1 MNFEIIKNALAALQT
16 KTRNLVKR
24 GYVTAPGSDEND
36 YAVIQISCL
45 SPAKTANAELVSPY
59 GLSVNLPK
67 DIQVLTFSVQGHEEN
82 KACIGYSQVNRFK
95 NLKPGEVVVGN
106 PGSISEDGT
115 VEVPSSFVKFANDG
129 TIEIS
134 SDSDITVVADNVSV
148 NANTVD
154 LGVGG
159 AKIARLGDTVHVSLA
174 TGDGTITSGG
184 TNTSI

>member
-1 MNFEIIKNALAALQT
+1 MNFEIIKNALIALQT
-16 KTRNLVKR
+16 KTRNIVKR
-24 GYVTAPGSDEND
+24 GYVTAPGNDVND

-67 DIQVLTFSVQGHEEN
+67 DLQVLTFSVQSHEEN

-106 PGSISEDGT
+106 PSSG
-115 VEVPSSFVKFANDG
+115 SFVKFANDG

-134 SDSDITVVADNVSV
+134 SDNDINVVADNVSV
-148 NANTVD
+148 TANKVD

-159 AKIARLGDTVHVSLA
+159 AKIARLGDTVHVSLS

-184 TNTSI
+184 TNTSV